1 MKQINNGFMDYY
13 YLTDEGK
20 VYNSNSKVY
29 LKISDGY
36 KYKLKTLDNKFKTI
50 TLKKLYKLVFDKV
63 FCIDDIEDLKD
74 EEWKII
80 DNTNSLYL
88 ISSLGRI
95 KSYQSYKAILL
106 KPFDNKRGYLRVDI
120 IEEGQRQTK
129 LLHRLVAAAFL
140 PMPESINYQLHHID
154 GNKYNNAAA
163 NLKWLTPAAHRIEH
177 KKLKENA
184 NNVCA

>member
-1 MKQINNGFMDYY
+1 MKQVNNGFKEC
-13 YLTDEGK
+13 YLIDKQGKIYNKATEKYLKLDKNSYILTTKEGK
-20 VYNSNSKVY
+20 RKS
-29 LKISDGY
+29 
-36 KYKLKTLDNKFKTI
+36 I
-50 TLKKLYKLVFDKV
+50 TQKELYKLVYNKP

-163 NLKWLTPAAHRIEH
+163 NLKWLTPVAHRIEH